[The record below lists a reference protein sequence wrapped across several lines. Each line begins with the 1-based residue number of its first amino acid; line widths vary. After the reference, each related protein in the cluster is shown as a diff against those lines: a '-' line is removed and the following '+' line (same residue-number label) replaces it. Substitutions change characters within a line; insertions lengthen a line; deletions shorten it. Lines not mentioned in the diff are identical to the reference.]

1 MEEEKIYLLSI
12 AGFDPS
18 GGAGVLA
25 DIKTFEANK
34 VHGLGVCT
42 AITFQN
48 DKEFEGV
55 NWLQQEDII
64 RQIEVLLKRFTI
76 KWVKIG
82 LIENL
87 SVLKSIVSF
96 LKEHDEEINIIW
108 DPIFKASA
116 GFVFHT
122 EVDRKDLLDICIEST
137 LITPNLE
144 EIKKMIPEMEAEEG
158 AEFLSNYCQI
168 LLKGGHSEDNK
179 ANDILFARKVQTVFE
194 GNKVEMEKHGTGCV
208 LSSAILANLAKG
220 YDLIDAC
227 KEGKEYITDFI
238 NSDNSLL
245 GFHYV

>member
-1 MEEEKIYLLSI
+1 MEEEKVYLLSI

-34 VHGLGVCT
+34 VHGLAVCT

-48 DKEFEGV
+48 DEQFEGV
-55 NWLQQEDII
+55 NWVKQEDII
-64 RQIEVLLKRFTI
+64 RQIEVLLKKYTV

-87 SVLKSIVSF
+87 AVLKTIVSYI
-96 LKEHDEEINIIW
+96 KEHDEEINIIW

-116 GFVFHT
+116 GFVFHS
-122 EVDRKDLLDICIEST
+122 ELDRKDLIDVCIDT
-137 LITPNLE
+137 HLITPNLE
-144 EIKKMIPEMEAEEG
+144 EIQKMIPEMEAEAG
-158 AEFLSNYCQI
+158 AEFISNYCNV
-168 LLKGGHSEDNK
+168 LLKGGHSKDNK
-179 ANDILFARKVQTVFE
+179 ANDLLFDRKGQTVFE
-194 GNKVEMEKHGTGCV
+194 GTKAETDKHGTGCV

-220 YDLIDAC
+220 YDIIDAC
-227 KEGKEYITDFI
+227 KEGKEYVTDFI
-238 NSDNSLL
+238 KSDASLL